1 MQVSYSTGQQQAVA
15 AEVKEITT
23 YMWPGFLGEFDHS
36 TLVFTTW
43 ELAGPTLWIP
53 RPDIV
58 TPPLECIGVCTTKT
72 RTWTLPSSPSS
83 LSTQE
88 QQEQWIQ
95 QGQVSRRLVQ
105 VPAGP

>member
-1 MQVSYSTGQQQAVA
+1 MQVSYSIGATHAAAAA
-15 AEVKEITT
+15 AEIKEITT

-58 TPPLECIGVCTTKT
+58 APPLECIGVCTTKT
-72 RTWTLPSSPSS
+72 RTWIVQA
-83 LSTQE
+83 QE
-88 QQEQWIQ
+88 QEKEQWIQ
-95 QGQVSRRLVQ
+95 QGQVSRRLAQ
-105 VPAGP
+105 VSAGP